1 MRSRSDTLDYLT
13 PFHRSPKGAS
23 ALRILSIAVLLAVAV
38 LLAGCGA
45 PEATITP
52 PPSRE
57 IHPLPQAAER
67 LRARLAALE
76 GTDAPVSL
84 LITEEE
90 LNAYVS
96 ESQGPLAPMRFWFTR
111 DKVFLSTE
119 VRFLGQHRL
128 EAWATLEAD
137 EGALRI
143 RFTEAAWDG
152 YALPQ
157 WTLRTLSGAA
167 EVGLEDAHVP
177 FIIESVTIGEGMVLL
192 TVRSMPS
199 K

>member
-1 MRSRSDTLDYLT
+1 
-13 PFHRSPKGAS
+13 
-23 ALRILSIAVLLAVAV
+23 I
-38 LLAGCGA
+38 GCGA
-45 PEATITP
+45 PSESAITP

-96 ESQGPLAPMRFWFTR
+96 ESQGPLAPMHFWFTR
-111 DKVFLSTE
+111 NKIFLSTE
-119 VRFLGQHRL
+119 VRFWGQHHL
-128 EAWATLEAD
+128 EAWATLDAA

-152 YALPQ
+152 HALPQ
-157 WTLRTLSGAA
+157 FALRTLSRAA
-167 EVGLEDAHVP
+167 EVALEDAHFP
-177 FIIESVTIGEGMVLL
+177 FTIERVTLSEGMVLL
-192 TVRSMPS
+192 TVRGTLS